1 MSLRVGCHLKS
12 PVQKERKT
20 DRQTEARNKEMK
32 PQTNDIKKQTQ
43 TKTKKKKKNKK
54 KKKKKKWRR
63 RKRRRRAGGEGWA
76 WGGR

>member
-32 PQTNDIKKQTQ
+32 PQTND
-43 TKTKKKKKNKK
+43 NK
-54 KKKKKKWRR
+54 
-63 RKRRRRAGGEGWA
+63 ETNPNEDQEEE
-76 WGGR
+76 